1 MSLDYR
7 LPHLALDSAVITESV
22 LDRMRR
28 MRGIVYYLCLNAAML
43 VDASVVHRLGT
54 KISVVQM
61 CLIRGIGVG
70 LLVLVLSRGRG
81 LSVFR
86 TQMPLVQIGRGCLNL
101 VSFWAIFYALA
112 HLLLADA
119 SAINYSRAL
128 FMTLLGVW
136 WFGEKVG
143 RWRWAT
149 IILSYVGALVIV
161 SPGFSQWNP
170 VYLVALAGAA
180 LNAAAMAGTKRLTET
195 DGAHT
200 TLAYTSAVALVL
212 SLPAL
217 WENWPWHDPLFLV
230 LAVSGA
236 ATVHFGQQAMRYAD
250 MSLLAPYDYL
260 RLPLVILV
268 GFVVFHEVP
277 GIATWGGAALIILS
291 GVLLWVRETKRV
303 LVPNPAVASD
313 SAPRL

>member
-70 LLVLVLSRGRG
+70 LLVLVLSRGQG

-86 TQMPLVQIGRGCLNL
+86 TQMPLAQIGRGCLNL

-143 RWRWAT
+143 RWRWTT

-180 LNAAAMAGTKRLTET
+180 LNATAMAGTKRLTET
-195 DGAHT
+195 DGAQT
-200 TLAYTSAVALVL
+200 TLAYTAAVALVL